1 MPEELI
7 DFNQAFEELANSI
20 STSKTAIEIT
30 TFENFIIDV
39 FSLSYPEY
47 NFDTWHVHSIGNFL
61 DRVLASENKMSV
73 SVLPRY
79 HLKSTL
85 LGYAFSIYRML
96 TAFGDGLYI
105 SYKDELANFHLSNI
119 KNAISRNPILNPIM
133 KDLRPQSTAGIE
145 YKIGNKRVRMFS
157 SGIFA
162 MKRGLHTD
170 LCTIVDDVLGTVE
183 NPLSMLE
190 LDKAKLMFNTEVQ
203 NIPNR
208 DCPLIVFGTVMSYS
222 DLLFDLKDNAEFMS
236 LWYPA
241 LNPDKDHEVLW
252 EDKYPKEWLEKKK
265 RQSGWKSFSTEF
277 LLMPVMATEAF
288 FTREEL
294 DNNAI
299 DSTLKNHSIYRIF
312 NKEWHHVV
320 AGLDI
325 GKRRNPSHLSIF
337 VDNDEGVLTQLH
349 QEFWDGME
357 YTEQIEKIKAAVEN
371 FKIDKLYIDATRGEM
386 EERGLPRE
394 CMMVKFT
401 GRGFRSQSSYATDFA
416 KYVENK
422 KVKLLDDTRFINQIT
437 CVTNDL
443 KAPESPLGHGD
454 CYDQYTE
461 ILTDKGWKLFEDLD
475 KTEQVATLNSEG
487 FMEWQKPTDY
497 IVKYRTGQ
505 MYQVKST
512 QVDLI
517 VTPLHKMYVNGIF
530 KQPEDIFNKQVHYKK
545 DAKWKGEEVEFITV
559 LGKQIK
565 MDDWLEF
572 MGYYISEGHTTK
584 RKGDNKKSQ
593 SCISQGDKKRDKIR
607 ECLNRLPF
615 KYTENKNGFWI
626 YNSDLGALLL
636 PLGKSYDKYIPKEL
650 LNLSTR
656 QLNILYEA
664 LMYGDGTFNKTF
676 RQYYTSSI
684 KLANQFQELLL
695 KIGKSGNIYIRDW
708 IGRKAPHGIT
718 RGLCY
723 AIGIIEKKNNPM
735 VNKQKSKG
743 KFTDSW
749 IPYTG
754 WIYCVTVPNH
764 IVYVRRN
771 GKPCWSGNSF
781 WSVALS
787 VGAYQDYFAPD
798 RVKGFS
804 YLGDAQETLEIK
816 KGVALSKDRN
826 DICKMCNKRTVRML
840 EDGSVHC
847 DSCFT
852 TYTLMAAK

>member
-20 STSKTAIEIT
+20 SASKTAIKIT
-30 TFENFIIDV
+30 TFENFIQEV
-39 FSLSYPEY
+39 FALSYPEY

-61 DRVLASENKMSV
+61 DRVIASENKMSV

-133 KDLRPQSTAGIE
+133 HDLRPQSSAGIE

-222 DLLFDLKDNAEFMS
+222 DLLFDLKDNDEFMH
-236 LWYPA
+236 LWYSA
-241 LNPDKDHEVLW
+241 INPDAEHEVLW
-252 EDKYPKEWLEKKK
+252 EDKYPMSWLEKKK
-265 RQSGWKSFSTEF
+265 KQSGWKSFSTEF

-288 FTREEL
+288 FTKEEL
-294 DNNAI
+294 DIVINKN
-299 DSTLKNHSIYRIF
+299 LKNYSIYRPYD
-312 NKEWHHVV
+312 KEYHHIV

-325 GKRRNPSHLSIF
+325 GKRRNPSHLAIF
-337 VDNDEGVLTQLH
+337 VDNDDGKLIQLH

-357 YTEQIEKIKAAVEN
+357 YIEQIEKIKAAVEN

-394 CMMVKFT
+394 CVMVKFT

-422 KVKLLDDTRFINQIT
+422 KIELIDDTRFINQIL
-437 CVTNDL
+437 CLTNDL
-443 KAPESPLGHGD
+443 RAPESSLGHAD
-454 CYDQYTE
+454 
-461 ILTDKGWKLFEDLD
+461 
-475 KTEQVATLNSEG
+475 
-487 FMEWQKPTDY
+487 
-497 IVKYRTGQ
+497 
-505 MYQVKST
+505 
-512 QVDLI
+512 
-517 VTPLHKMYVNGIF
+517 
-530 KQPEDIFNKQVHYKK
+530 
-545 DAKWKGEEVEFITV
+545 
-559 LGKQIK
+559 
-565 MDDWLEF
+565 
-572 MGYYISEGHTTK
+572 
-584 RKGDNKKSQ
+584 
-593 SCISQGDKKRDKIR
+593 
-607 ECLNRLPF
+607 
-615 KYTENKNGFWI
+615 
-626 YNSDLGALLL
+626 
-636 PLGKSYDKYIPKEL
+636 
-650 LNLSTR
+650 
-656 QLNILYEA
+656 
-664 LMYGDGTFNKTF
+664 
-676 RQYYTSSI
+676 
-684 KLANQFQELLL
+684 
-695 KIGKSGNIYIRDW
+695 
-708 IGRKAPHGIT
+708 
-718 RGLCY
+718 
-723 AIGIIEKKNNPM
+723 
-735 VNKQKSKG
+735 
-743 KFTDSW
+743 
-749 IPYTG
+749 
-754 WIYCVTVPNH
+754 
-764 IVYVRRN
+764 
-771 GKPCWSGNSF
+771 SF
-781 WSVALS
+781 WSVALA

-804 YLGDAQETLEIK
+804 YLGDAQETLEVK
-816 KGVALSKDRN
+816 KGVALSKDRDN
-826 DICKMCNKRTVRML
+826 ICKMCNKRTVRVL
-840 EDGSVHC
+840 ENGSLHC

-852 TYTLMAAK
+852 TYTVLAVR